1 MQESLKEGKY
11 YLGDPCFALS
21 EYYHYDV
28 WQDKYKCESGKIDLT
43 DKEEDFMIVHNT
55 HYGDGIYH
63 DSKKRRYNVETG
75 TISLIPFEFIEDI
88 ELAKKNGKIFE
99 FIDEAL
105 FIYDAGHFV
114 IRSGHFVIKINT
126 INEEMYN
133 SDDEEHLL
141 EDGEKVSYFTT
152 HDNSDFEDLYSSDE
166 EEKQNIKEKKKTKQF
181 FKSK

>member
-1 MQESLKEGKY
+1 MQDSLKTGKY
-11 YLGDPCFALS
+11 YLGDPCFALN
-21 EYYHYDV
+21 EHYHYDI
-28 WQDKYKCESGKIDLT
+28 WQDMYKCDNGKIDLT
-43 DKEEDFMIVHNT
+43 EKEEDFMIVHHT
-55 HYGDGIYH
+55 HYGDGIYY
-63 DSKKRRYNVETG
+63 DSQKRKYNVESG
-75 TISLIPFEFIEDI
+75 TISLIPFEFINDL

-99 FIDEAL
+99 FPDEII

-114 IRSGHFVIKINT
+114 IRSGNFVIKINT

-152 HDNSDFEDLYSSDE
+152 HDISDFEDLYSSDE
-166 EEKQNIKEKKKTKQF
+166 EEKEDNKKHIVKKKF